1 MDTEPLVFVGI
12 DWASTEHQVCLTGT
26 GDPIQRK
33 FAHDAGGIG
42 AMVDWLCAQAEQP
55 NHVAVAIETPHG
67 PIVEELMD
75 RGIAVFAIIPKQ
87 LDRFRD
93 RFSPAGAKDDRRD
106 ALVLASSLRTDR
118 HCFRRVEALDP
129 AVVELRGWSRIAE
142 ELKGERIRLA
152 NRVRQQLW
160 RYYPQSLDLTDDI
173 GADWVLALWAKAP
186 TPADARRLTEKK
198 VARVLAA
205 HRIRRIAAADALAIL
220 QRPALT
226 IAPGTIEAARA
237 HITATAERLNLV
249 NRQIKDVTRRLDALV
264 EQLAGPETEP
274 GQEAEQRDAAILR
287 SLPGV
292 GRIVLATLLAEA
304 HQAIQGRDYH
314 ALRTL
319 TGVAPVTN
327 QAKRQVPPG
336 RDATGLLQS
345 IANGCLSLGQS
356 RYPARRSQSEPLYR
370 LAGQRSFAWTSA
382 PNRRRPATQ
391 RRLRHAREAH
401 LLQPRITRL
410 LARAR
415 QAIFWSAHRLH
426 GYCGRRSLRQ
436 PEFIRVRAMNT
447 LTAGAP
453 SLTAP
458 RLWRRVALDCLS
470 KRAFHYWS
478 GPYRV
483 RHG

>member
-1 MDTEPLVFVGI
+1 MDTEPLVFVGV

-26 GDPIQRK
+26 GDPIQRT

-67 PIVEELMD
+67 PIVEALMD
-75 RGIAVFAIIPKQ
+75 RGIAVFAINPKQ

-129 AVVELRGWSRIAE
+129 AVVELREWSRMAE
-142 ELKGERIRLA
+142 ELKGERVRLA

-160 RYYPQSLDLTDDI
+160 RYYPQALDLTDDI
-173 GADWVLALWAKAP
+173 CADWVLALWAKAP

-226 IAPGTIEAARA
+226 VAPGTIEAARA

-319 TGVAPVTN
+319 TGVAPVTKRSGKSRRVEMR
-327 QAKRQVPPG
+327 QACSNRLRTAVYHWARVATQH
-336 RDATGLLQS
+336 DARS
-345 IANGCLSLGQS
+345 RS
-356 RYPARRSQSEPLYR
+356 RYTALRARGHSHGR
-370 LAGQRSFAWTSA
+370 A
-382 PNRRRPATQ
+382 
-391 RRLRHAREAH
+391 LRTVAD
-401 LLQPRITRL
+401 RL
-410 LARAR
+410 LGIACVMLENRTSYKADHEAARA
-415 QAIFWSAHRLH
+415 
-426 GYCGRRSLRQ
+426 
-436 PEFIRVRAMNT
+436 PK
-447 LTAGAP
+447 TA
-453 SLTAP
+453 
-458 RLWRRVALDCLS
+458 
-470 KRAFHYWS
+470 
-478 GPYRV
+478 
-483 RHG
+483 